1 MFVFAATKWK
11 AESADAGHSSNDA
24 HASKGILTVL
34 ASPHEGHSHDDCS
47 IVSED
52 RAGGCKHT
60 GCSSLSH

>member
-1 MFVFAATKWK
+1 MQDISGNGV
-11 AESADAGHSSNDA
+11 

-34 ASPHEGHSHDDCS
+34 ASPHEGHSHDNWS